1 VQFLDCILLLIL
13 PAMSFSSVPRV
24 ADIFPV
30 LQVTVAL
37 DAVHQPQLDSIW
49 AAMQRLSAAGQT
61 DSPDAKRL
69 VNEYRQATG
78 KEVVARIPV
87 LDDFVAEACDEIQ
100 HHCTAQPNVALT
112 KCVK

>member
-1 VQFLDCILLLIL
+1 VRCLACALLVTVPAISL
-13 PAMSFSSVPRV
+13 PV
-24 ADIFPV
+24 ANVVEIRPV

-78 KEVVARIPV
+78 RKMPARTPV
-87 LDDFVAEACDEIQ
+87 LAHKMAEACDSVQ
-100 HHCTAQPNVALT
+100 HHCTVQPNVALAT
-112 KCVK
+112 CVK